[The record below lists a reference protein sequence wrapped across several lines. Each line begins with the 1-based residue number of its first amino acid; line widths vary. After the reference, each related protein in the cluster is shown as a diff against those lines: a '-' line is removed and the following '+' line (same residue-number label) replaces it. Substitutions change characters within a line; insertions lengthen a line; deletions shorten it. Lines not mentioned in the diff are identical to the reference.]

1 MQIDDLSW
9 RITQRHK
16 ALLLERLR
24 AAVNRCRAIKWDRF
38 VVISLLALIPFV
50 IGVDYAFLLGVFD
63 YLLPDETG
71 NGDIASEA
79 YLLACAGII
88 AILAWHAITY
98 RTRSERFEHTMG
110 IMARVFL
117 PIFLIG
123 SGLLLAAVLYANGL
137 DTFAQPQLQ
146 DQVRAL
152 LGETIETSERPAL
165 VDFWEEQVQPVFPVV
180 FAMGLAGL
188 FFLSAFLGHVMTLEV
203 ARRAPA
209 FFLNVNEASE
219 IRSDIELMEENE
231 KKALAIKAKLVQG
244 AGQIDDNRADTAI
257 HTVLANAEPDL
268 AEVDRVI
275 TVRELN
281 PNPSDLD
288 IVHLRAQAGISP
300 DVWGWDLGL
309 LKERA
314 ERNRDALT
322 FDRVR
327 ALMKHS

>member
-1 MQIDDLSW
+1 MEMDDLRW
-9 RITQRHK
+9 RITQPHR
-16 ALLLERLR
+16 ALLLERLET
-24 AAVNRCRAIKWDRF
+24 AVGRCRAIKWDRA
-38 VVISLLALIPFV
+38 VVMLLLALIPFV

-98 RTRSERFEHTMG
+98 RTRSERFEYSMG
-110 IMARVFL
+110 VMARVAL

-152 LGETIETSERPAL
+152 LGETIETSDRPVL

-180 FAMGLAGL
+180 FALGLAGL

-209 FFLNVNEASE
+209 FFLNVGEASE
-219 IRSDIELMEENE
+219 IRSSIKQMDEKQ
-231 KKALAIKAKLVQG
+231 KKALATKAKLVQG
-244 AGQIDDNRADTAI
+244 AGQIDDKRLDTAI
-257 HTVLANAEPDL
+257 HTVLANAEPSL
-268 AEVDRVI
+268 AEVDRVV

-281 PNPSDLD
+281 PHPSDLD
-288 IVHLRAQAGISP
+288 IVQLRAQAGISP
-300 DVWGWDLGL
+300 DVWSWDLEL

-314 ERNRDALT
+314 EQNRKALT

-327 ALMKHS
+327 TLMNRS